1 MVCFQSSRV
10 FEHLET
16 KSLLSRRA
24 GGDTNQESARRR
36 QQVLPVQ
43 EAPGRVRNT
52 GTRASVKRTQS
63 RAVEAAREC
72 TPQNVSVDTPF
83 QCGERA
89 LISVKINFF
98 EQSEYTMYSE
108 ESVSGDDVH

>member
-16 KSLLSRRA
+16 KSLPRRA

-43 EAPGRVRNT
+43 EAPGRVQNT

-63 RAVEAAREC
+63 RAVEAAREG

-83 QCGERA
+83 QCGERV
-89 LISVKINFF
+89 LSVKINFF

-108 ESVSGDDVH
+108 ESISGDDVH